1 MVPLRTPVFTVFDPR
16 PTASEI
22 PTRFPSPFA
31 AIPHP
36 LAARAAAMLLDDLR
50 DWSGDLDGGGKMFG
64 VLVVAAP
71 DGRIGFLRAFSGM
84 LGQRWLVDGFV
95 PPVFDVVARDAFW
108 PAADA
113 TLRALSDRIA
123 NCDATAASRRAEL
136 ERERS
141 DRSREYSRRLH
152 EGYLIVDVHGVQR
165 SLADVFAPGWPPAG
179 AGDCAAPKLVAQAH
193 RDGFRPL
200 ALAELWWG
208 APPVDGGR
216 RAGCFYPPCERSCRP
231 ILTHALRGIP
241 AEPWPAV
248 ETKPGTERTGRRRSR
263 RGRRRTEPV

>member
-1 MVPLRTPVFTVFDPR
+1 MFTVFDPP
-16 PTASEI
+16 PTAVDI

-31 AIPHP
+31 ATPHP
-36 LAARAAAMLLDDLR
+36 LATRAAAVLLNDLR
-50 DWSGDLDGGGKMFG
+50 HWSGDLDGGGKMFG

-113 TLRALSDRIA
+113 TLRALSERIA
-123 NCDATAASRRAEL
+123 SCGPAAAPLRAEL
-136 ERERS
+136 KRERAE
-141 DRSREYSRRLH
+141 RSREYSRRLH
-152 EGYLIVDVHGVQR
+152 EGYVFADAEGVPR
-165 SLADVFAPGWPPAG
+165 SLVDVFAPGWPPAG

-208 APPVDGGR
+208 VPPADGGR
-216 RAGCFYPPCERSCRP
+216 HAGCFYPPCERSCRP

-241 AEPWPAV
+241 AEPWPVVEAKAV
-248 ETKPGTERTGRRRSR
+248 TERSGRRRSR
-263 RGRRRTEPV
+263 RGRRRAAPL